1 MSKLRVTST
10 GWWGMPGQNNPTAKV
25 HAVCDQKPI
34 CGAKF
39 HPKAEYQ
46 FCCSGLN
53 YSYVECSKCREII
66 RKDALAVQKATPLA
80 GRKQSTMTEAQAVEE
95 ISRVSDNLERLELT
109 VKRLKERL
117 HTAWAVLVG

>member
-34 CGAKF
+34 CGARF

-46 FCCSGLN
+46 LCCSGLN

-66 RKDALAVQKATPLA
+66 RKDALAAQKATPLK
-80 GRKQSTMTEAQAVEE
+80 GKKERTMTEVQAMEE
-95 ISRVSDNLERLELT
+95 ISRVADNLDRIQQTAAKLSERL
-109 VKRLKERL
+109 RN
-117 HTAWAVLVG
+117 AWAVIGG